1 MIKYITDP
9 NTIQEIC
16 VDIMKAGVIPDAF
29 NTMSYL
35 NVRKD
40 HFHGSPEEHVHSV
53 KLLSNHTDLG
63 IRFVSIELHIVP
75 VSRAYAGTSAPEH
88 KRILIREETFRRM
101 FSQSHDGESSYAK
114 TIMAVLRANRQAVLQ
129 ILKEGGHNE

>member
-9 NTIQEIC
+9 NAIQEIC

-29 NTMSYL
+29 NIMNYL

-40 HFHGSPEEHVHSV
+40 IFHGSPEEHVHSV
-53 KLLSNHTDLG
+53 KLLCNRNEMG
-63 IRFVSIELHIVP
+63 QYFASIELLVVP

-88 KRILIREETFRRM
+88 KRILAQEAAFRNAC
-101 FSQSHDGESSYAK
+101 SKSHDGESSYAK
-114 TIMAVLRANRQAVLQ
+114 TIMAVLRANRESVLK
-129 ILKEGGHNE
+129 ILNGDDHE

>member
-9 NTIQEIC
+9 NAIQEIC

-29 NTMSYL
+29 NIMSYL

-40 HFHGSPEEHVHSV
+40 HFYGSPEEHVHSV
-53 KLLSNHTDLG
+53 KLLSNYTDLG
-63 IRFVSIELHIVP
+63 NHFVSIELHVVP

-88 KRILIREETFRRM
+88 KRIVIREETFRRM
-101 FSQSHDGESSYAK
+101 FSQSHDGDSSYAK
-114 TIMAVLRANRQAVLQ
+114 TIMAVLRANRESVLK
-129 ILKEGGHNE
+129 ILNGDDHE